1 MLFDPPLQRGVL
13 LKRYKRFLADIQLDS
28 GETIVAH
35 CPNPGSMKTCAEP
48 GWVAWVSP
56 ANNPKRKLKWT
67 LEIIESPSARILV
80 NTSRPNAIVTEAIAL
95 NQIKELSVY
104 SELKT
109 EVRYGE
115 KSRIDILLL
124 HPDKA
129 PCYVEVKNVSL
140 LLEDGLGA
148 FPDSVTKRGT
158 KHLKELVGMHQES
171 CRSVMLFLV
180 SRTDVNRMTAAESI
194 DPEYASTLRWAHSEG
209 VEVIA
214 YQTEVS
220 SREISVSKAI
230 PVLL

>member
-48 GWVAWVSP
+48 GWIAWVSP

-80 NTSRPNAIVTEAIAL
+80 NTSRPNAIVAEAIAL
-95 NQIKELSVY
+95 NQIKELIGY

-124 HPDKA
+124 HPEKP

-140 LLEDGLGA
+140 LFEDGLGA

-158 KHLKELVGMHQES
+158 KHLKELVGMHQKS